1 MKKSIFSLILI
12 FIIALTFVG
21 CGAESPKD
29 MISDVTS
36 SINSAA
42 DRAESSLVGSENK
55 IGTESGDTISK
66 EKAKEIAFKHAE
78 VNEADAYDIEIHLDR
93 DEGILHYDIDFDTK
107 TAEYDYDI
115 NAETGKILSSSKEDK
130 Q

>member
-12 FIIALTFVG
+12 FVIALTFVG

-42 DRAESSLVGSENK
+42 DRAESSLVGSEDK
-55 IGTESGDTISK
+55 MSTESGDTITK
-66 EKAKEIAFKHAE
+66 DEAKKIAFEHAE
-78 VNEADAYDIEIHLDR
+78 VKENDAYNIEINLDR
-93 DEGILHYDIDFDTK
+93 DDGILHYDIDFDTDS
-107 TAEYDYDI
+107 AEYDYDI
-115 NAETGKILSSSKEDK
+115 NAETGKIISSSKEDRN
-130 Q
+130 